1 MILTIANKE
10 LKTLFGSPLAWSV
23 LAVMQ
28 FILAWIFLARLDAFV
43 GVQSQLVRLANP
55 PGVTEVVVVPLFGSA
70 AILLL
75 MAAPLLT
82 MRLISEERRNQTMTF
97 LISAP
102 VSMTQI
108 ILGKFF
114 GLMLFLAAV
123 IGLLA
128 LMTLSLYAGGALDTG
143 LLLSNMT
150 GLLLLAASYA
160 ALGLYVSCLTDHP
173 AIAAIGA
180 LGALL
185 ALWSINLAAAGDP
198 DSVLH
203 ALSLLKHYENFSK
216 GLVDTFDAAYYVL
229 FISAFLALAIRR
241 LDRDRLLG

>member
-10 LKTLFGSPLAWSV
+10 LKTLFGSPLAWFV

-28 FILAWIFLARLDAFV
+28 LILAWIFLARLDAFV
-43 GVQSQLVRLANP
+43 GVQSQLVRLTTP
-55 PGVTEVVVVPLFGSA
+55 PGVTEVVVAPLFGSA

-75 MAAPLLT
+75 MAVPLLT

-128 LMTLSLYAGGALDTG
+128 LMTLSLYAGGSLDSG
-143 LLLSNMT
+143 LLASNMA

-173 AIAAIGA
+173 VIAAIGA

-185 ALWSINLAAAGDP
+185 ALWSINLAAGDS

-216 GLVDTFDAAYYVL
+216 GLVDTFDAAYYLL
-229 FISAFLALAIRR
+229 FISTFLALAIRR